1 MARFT
6 AVETARVVSLSAL
19 FVTLVSHL
27 PSIFMT
33 QFLLQACWWVPLYGL
48 IGAILTLPWSTGTV
62 RTTGPRPAAY
72 FNLLM
77 SVLAFIHGSVI
88 FTATW
93 DQPPQQLL
101 VHWVQA
107 ADLDLSFAIEIS
119 TVSVGAMELV
129 TLLSL
134 LAQIYA
140 LGYMEKD
147 WALARFFGLLGFF
160 EAAISGIAIS
170 DSLLLT
176 YALLE
181 MLTLSTYLLVG
192 FWYAQPLVVTAARD
206 AFLTK
211 RVGDV
216 LLLMGVVTLSNLAG
230 SLNFSDL
237 EEWAETATLSPVFAT
252 FLGLALIAAPTAKCA
267 QFPFHLWLDEAME
280 GPNPA
285 SIMRNTV
292 VVGAGAYVLI
302 KLQPVLALSP
312 VTEAVL
318 VVLGAVTAVGA
329 SLVAIAQIDLKRTL
343 SHSTSASLGL
353 VFIAVGLNQVDIALL
368 LLLAHSM
375 SKGLLF
381 MSAGSII
388 STTNTQNLT
397 EMGGLWSR
405 MPATTAAFVV
415 GSAGM
420 VALLPLGNFWA
431 MRRWLNGFWT
441 VPLWLVIVLLLVNGL
456 TALNLTRVFG
466 LVFVGKPQPKT
477 RRTPEVGWPM
487 ALAMVILTVL
497 GLLVPWMLQRWQLLI
512 SWKGPW
518 AETGDFDAVNL
529 FLKTQDIP
537 LLLVLSGLIGC
548 AVGAAIYWYGV
559 LPRPVRLPI
568 PALQDLLAYDFYID
582 RVYRL
587 TVVWAVASIA
597 KISAW
602 TDRYV
607 VDGAVNL
614 FGLATIFSGEG
625 LKYSGTGQSQF
636 YVLTIAG
643 GVAGLLA
650 LIIWQF

>member
-1 MARFT
+1 
-6 AVETARVVSLSAL
+6 
-19 FVTLVSHL
+19 
-27 PSIFMT
+27 MT

-62 RTTGPRPAAY
+62 RRTGPRPAAY

-77 SVLAFIHGSVI
+77 TVLAFIHGSVI

-129 TLLSL
+129 SVLSL

-147 WALARFFGLLGFF
+147 WALARFFGLMGFF

-181 MLTLSTYLLVG
+181 VLTLSTYLLVG

-216 LLLMGVVTLSNLAG
+216 PLLMGVVTLSTLAG

-237 EEWAETATLSPVFAT
+237 ETWAETATLSPLVAT
-252 FLGLALIAAPTAKCA
+252 LLGLALISAPTAKCA

-312 VTEAVL
+312 VTGGVL

-329 SLVAIAQIDLKRTL
+329 SLVAIAQIDIKRAL

-368 LLLAHSM
+368 LLFAHSIA
-375 SKGLLF
+375 KGLLF
-381 MSAGSII
+381 MSVGSII
-388 STTNTQNLT
+388 TTTNTQDLT
-397 EMGGLWSR
+397 EMGGLWSK
-405 MPATTAAFVV
+405 MPATTTAYLV
-415 GSAGM
+415 GAAGM

-441 VPLWLVIVLLLVNGL
+441 LPLWLVIVLLLVNGL
-456 TALNLTRVFG
+456 TALNLTRIFG
-466 LVFVGKPQPKT
+466 LVFAGKPQPKT
-477 RRTPEVGWPM
+477 RRAPEVGWPM
-487 ALAMVILTVL
+487 ALPMVILTVI
-497 GLLVPWMLQRWQLLI
+497 GLLVPWMLQQWQLLI
-512 SWKGPW
+512 SWTGPW
-518 AETGDFDAVNL
+518 SQTGDFDTLNL
-529 FLKTQDIP
+529 LLKTLDIP
-537 LLLVLSGLIGC
+537 LLMLSGLMGV
-548 AVGAAIYWYGV
+548 AVGVAIYWYGA
-559 LPRPVRLPI
+559 LPRPVRLPV
-568 PALQDLLAYDFYID
+568 PALQDLFAYDFYID

-587 TVVWAVASIA
+587 TVVWAVALISQ
-597 KISAW
+597 ISAW

-607 VDGAVNL
+607 VDGVVNL

-643 GVAGLLA
+643 GVAVLLA